1 LIIFYLLYSGTDV
14 FFVIDYILFTLQL
27 YKHQLDIATA
37 ITIIHTTTAEIQAS
51 TGECGTK

>member
-1 LIIFYLLYSGTDV
+1 VSRRYSGTDV

-27 YKHQLDIATA
+27 YKHQLGIATA